1 MSTSGSSDFTRTRN
15 QIISRAARQ
24 INAIRAGSTLK
35 AQEVSDWSE
44 ALNAMVKRWQATGIH
59 VWTTTEGTLFPQ
71 ASQIRYGLSSSS
83 TDHATASYVATNLS
97 AAVASGATTL
107 AVDAITGIASGDNV
121 GVVLSDGTLYWT
133 TVNGAPASLT
143 ITLTAG
149 LTGAA
154 SDNAAV
160 FAYTTKI
167 VRPLKIV
174 DARTYNISSALE
186 TPISEYDGGLMARRD
201 YQNLPNKSQTGTIT
215 SAFYDPQL
223 STGYLYLWS
232 PPATVTDL
240 VKFTWHRPIQD
251 FDSASDNPDLPQEW
265 IDPLVFNLAMVMAPE
280 YQVPMETFNMVA
292 SMAQTFLDAV
302 GGYDREAESVTF
314 GVDMNG

>member
-1 MSTSGSSDFTRTRN
+1 MSTSGSSDFTRSRN

-59 VWTTTEGTLFPQ
+59 VWTTTEATLFPQ
-71 ASQIRYGLSSSS
+71 ASQSRYALALTGA
-83 TDHATASYVATNLS
+83 DHATQSYTATTLSS
-97 AAVASGATTL
+97 AAASGATSL
-107 AVDAITGIASGDNV
+107 SVASITGISSGDNI
-121 GVVLSDGTLYWT
+121 GVVLSGGTLYWT
-133 TVNGAPASLT
+133 TVNGAPSGST
-143 ITLTAG
+143 VTLTAG

-154 SDNAAV
+154 SSGNTV

-174 DARTYNISSALE
+174 DARRYNIASGLE
-186 TPISEYDGGLMARRD
+186 TPISEYDGGLMARHD
-201 YQNLPNKSQTGTIT
+201 YQALPNKAQTGTINR
-215 SAFYDPQL
+215 AFYDPQL

-265 IDPLVFNLAMVMAPE
+265 IDPLVFNLAVVMAPE
-280 YQVPMETFNMVA
+280 YQVPTETFNMVA

-314 GVDMNG
+314 GVDFN